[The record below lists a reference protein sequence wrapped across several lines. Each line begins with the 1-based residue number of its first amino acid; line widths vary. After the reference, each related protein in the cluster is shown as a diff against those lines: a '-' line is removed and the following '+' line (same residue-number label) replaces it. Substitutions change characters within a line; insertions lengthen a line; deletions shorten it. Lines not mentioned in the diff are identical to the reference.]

1 MSQQTNATPPDPS
14 RHLPLHPLSYRI
26 LMVLSEGPSY
36 GTEIVR
42 RIEAAE
48 STLRIYPANLFRRIR
63 DLLGDRLLEECSGPA
78 GCDPR
83 RSYVRLTA
91 LGEAVLR
98 EESGRLQQIVNE
110 ARGMDLLEDV

>member
-1 MSQQTNATPPDPS
+1 MRNDPTQ
-14 RHLPLHPLSYRI
+14 HLPLHPLGFRV
-26 LMVLSEGPSY
+26 LMVLSQGPSF

-42 RIEAAE
+42 RIEEEE

-63 DLLGDRLLEECSGPA
+63 DLLADDLLEECRGPK

-91 LGEAVLR
+91 SGEAVLR
-98 EESGRLQQIVNE
+98 AEARRLQQIVKD
-110 ARGMDLLEDV
+110 ARGLDLLEDV